1 MKKGF
6 YAIIPAVVRYDS
18 ELPGNAKLL
27 YGELTALS
35 NEMGYCWATNQYFA
49 ELYNVSKRTVSN
61 WLSKLESREYIR
73 IQLQYKENSLEVAK
87 RLIFICPF
95 PTTGDFY
102 GGGNNFHEGSEENFQ
117 PPMKKTSKRIIQ
129 SNNTT
134 NKYIYSSNFEGYW
147 KNYPKKT
154 QKKKALDQ
162 FKKKVVDE
170 NSLSD
175 FDKGFNDYLKYIQ
188 LNEWYSPAELFR
200 WIRDERYKDEY
211 DLKPKKASGKRVEK
225 VPRHIKEPPSFRESD
240 SDVLSEA
247 DKIIEERR
255 KHGGL

>member
-27 YGELTALS
+27 YGELTALA

-73 IQLQYKENSLEVAK
+73 MELQYKENSLEVAK

-102 GGGNNFHEGSEENFQ
+102 GGGNKFHEGSEENFQ

-154 QKKKALDQ
+154 QKQKALEQ
-162 FKKKVVDE
+162 FKKKVTDE

-211 DLKPKKASGKRVEK
+211 DLTPKKSNGKRFEK
-225 VPRHIKEPPSFRESD
+225 VPAHIKEPPKGRKTD
-240 SDVLSEA
+240 SDVLLEA

-255 KHGGL
+255 KHGRL